1 MWEIWIIV
9 AGVFFIAEIFT
20 TGFLVFWF
28 GLGALI
34 VSFLSFIIP
43 DIIIQ
48 TIIFLILSVIFII
61 STRPLVNKFL
71 KTKNVQTNV
80 FSEVGKHGI
89 VIQELD
95 SKKNQGQIKVK
106 GEVWSAEE
114 LNGKNVPVDTEV
126 VIVKIDGVKA
136 IVSVVQSSN
145 NQ

>member
-9 AGVFFIAEIFT
+9 AGIFFIAEMFT

-28 GLGALI
+28 GLGAFI

-71 KTKNVQTNV
+71 KAKNVQTNV
-80 FSEVGKHGI
+80 FSEVGKHGT

-114 LNGKNVPVDTEV
+114 LNGKKVPIDTEV

-145 NQ
+145 N